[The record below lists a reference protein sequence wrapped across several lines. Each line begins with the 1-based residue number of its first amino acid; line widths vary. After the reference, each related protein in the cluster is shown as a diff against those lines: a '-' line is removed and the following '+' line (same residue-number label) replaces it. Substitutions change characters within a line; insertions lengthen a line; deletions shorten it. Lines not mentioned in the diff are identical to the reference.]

1 LRRKIIRIRI
11 AARQVINWILASY
24 LLTILV
30 LILLQRF
37 ARGWFGHGTPPAPAW
52 IIALVIP
59 ASDIVLGLLLL
70 RAERRLR
77 LARAPLFSGL
87 ILAAF
92 AAWTLWGWR

>member
-52 IIALVIP
+52 IIALLIP